1 MGAPPEPLDK
11 ASRAALFV
19 LAIVAVGT
27 SFQGSIPSASL
38 TYAAREW
45 GNSTAEQTRALAV
58 IRADIVVAVV
68 LLRLADRYGRQRL
81 LQVTASIGPVLTA
94 ICAFSPNLTTFTVVQ
109 VFARSFVT
117 ATAVLIAVLA
127 VEGLRSHNRTWA
139 SGVLVI
145 AGAIGSALAVGS
157 VAFADRGPTAWRWLF
172 ALPLISI
179 LAVPLL
185 VCRLPE
191 SQPFLRH
198 RRRTDSSKAESISA
212 WTRARAHRRRLIP
225 LCLFLGLLAFEN
237 APSRQLQNEYLRL
250 DRGYS
255 SQAVALFSVLSNA
268 PGVVGL
274 IVGSLIGHR
283 VSHKRMLALAI
294 FGFAACDA
302 GMFLSHGPFVWIW
315 SMAGA
320 LLGAASL
327 PILAILVAELFPTS
341 FRSTANGITLVAS
354 RIAGAAGLLAVG
366 LATRSWTRGTS
377 LAATSVL
384 AIAAVFV
391 LPLLP
396 ETGGRDLDALNPED
410 ALDTDAEPAR
420 S

>member
-1 MGAPPEPLDK
+1 M
-11 ASRAALFV
+11 
-19 LAIVAVGT
+19 LAVVAVGT

-58 IRADIVVAVV
+58 IRSDIVFAIV
-68 LLRLADRYGRQRL
+68 LMRLADRYGRQSL
-81 LQVTASIGPVLTA
+81 LQITAVVGPLLTA
-94 ICAFSPNLTTFTVVQ
+94 VCALTPNLTVFTAVQ
-109 VFARSFVT
+109 VVARSFVT
-117 ATAVLIAVLA
+117 ATAVFIAVIA
-127 VEGLRSHNRTWA
+127 VEGISSQNRTWA
-139 SGVLVI
+139 SGALVI
-145 AGAIGSALAVGS
+145 AGAAGSALAVGS
-157 VAFADRGPTAWRWLF
+157 VAIADRAPNAWRWLY

-185 VCRLPE
+185 VRRLPE
-191 SQPFLRH
+191 SQRFVRH
-198 RRRTDSSKAESISA
+198 RLRTDASNVGSISA
-212 WTRARAHRRRLIP
+212 WTRAWAHRWRLIP
-225 LCLFLGLLAFEN
+225 LCLFLAMLAFEN

-255 SQAVALFSVLSNA
+255 SHAVALFSVLSNA

-274 IVGSLIGHR
+274 IAGSLLGHR

-302 GMFLSHGPFVWIW
+302 GMFLSHGPFVWMW
-315 SMAGA
+315 SMLGA

-354 RIAGAAGLLAVG
+354 RIGGAGGLLAVG
-366 LATRSWTRGTS
+366 WATRSWTRGTS

-384 AIAAVFV
+384 AIAAIFV

-410 ALDTDAEPAR
+410 ALDTAVEHAP
-420 S
+420 